1 MGAMKTNPVKVYWD
15 VLKEAVSRFI
25 SEDTFTQSAAL
36 SYYTVFSLPPM
47 LFIIF
52 WSAGLLFDEAAI
64 RTAVFDELGKMIG
77 SDGSDQLLS
86 TIEGINLHKPGW
98 WESLIGIVTMLIT
111 SSTVFIAMQSAL
123 NRIFEVQINRSLKQS
138 IWVMIRDR
146 ILSLSILAI
155 IAFIMAVSLVITTTI
170 TQAGSA
176 LEAWFGEITAWLV
189 FLDFILLNLAVLTVL
204 FAVMFRYLPDVQ
216 MKWRNTWFGAF
227 FTALL
232 FLGGKSLIAIFI
244 GNSEVA
250 NFYEAAGS
258 ILVLMLWVY
267 YASAIFL
274 FGATITHCRAV
285 QLEASSHA

>member
-1 MGAMKTNPVKVYWD
+1 MGPMKTNPVKVYWD

-86 TIEGINLHKPGW
+86 TIESIELQKPVW
-98 WESLIGIVTMLIT
+98 WKTLIGITTMLVT

-123 NRIFEVQINRSLKQS
+123 NRIFEVEINRSLKQS
-138 IWVMIRDR
+138 LWVMIRDR
-146 ILSLSILAI
+146 ILSLSILTI
-155 IAFIMAVSLVITTTI
+155 IAFIMAVSLVLTTTI
-170 TQAGSA
+170 NQAGSA
-176 LEAWFGEITAWLV
+176 LEVWLGEISDWLV

-204 FAVMFRYLPDVQ
+204 FALMFRYLPDVQ
-216 MKWRNTWFGAF
+216 MKWSSTWFGAF
-227 FTALL
+227 FTAVL
-232 FLGGKSLIAIFI
+232 FLVGKSIIELFI
-244 GNSEVA
+244 GKSDVA
-250 NFYEAAGS
+250 NLYDAAGS

-267 YASAIFL
+267 YTSAIFL
-274 FGATITHCRAV
+274 FGATITHCRSI
-285 QLEASSHA
+285 QLDNMKHT